1 MDGLKI
7 VWFTITFVILLL
19 SGVFTIIMDYDSAL
33 KINLVLIGVG
43 CVATLIYAKKIY
55 NEEVAKRP

>member
-1 MDGLKI
+1 M
-7 VWFTITFVILLL
+7 VVEIL
-19 SGVFTIIMDYDSAL
+19 SSIFMIIMDYDLAL